1 MTETRELSTLE
12 VLLIE
17 VVQDRDDRVG
27 ELVAQVE
34 KLLERNRKG
43 QLHSMTLSNKNQELH
58 DEITRLNNVVHD
70 WSERYNVDLK
80 ERDALRLKTTRLEIE
95 LEDHNNDLK
104 EYGRITNRRDVKAA
118 YIEFFG
124 DPDER

>member
-58 DEITRLNNVVHD
+58 DEISTMNNELVEAAV
-70 WSERYNVDLK
+70 SLAKEIER
-80 ERDALRLKTTRLEIE
+80 TTRLEVE
-95 LEDHNNDLK
+95 LKMYNDELK

-124 DPDER
+124 DPDERS